1 MRSQARCIHERALPS
16 PPVRNLPKPESPP
29 PYLAMGN
36 AAAIGKLTQDDVS
49 APPRVI
55 GVSKAD
61 PAVEELTLCP
71 RGA

>member
-1 MRSQARCIHERALPS
+1 
-16 PPVRNLPKPESPP
+16 
-29 PYLAMGN
+29 MGN